1 MAEHYD
7 LVVAWDW
14 EFDAGFLAVLAE
26 ECAARGLRFRAVG
39 KGETTVIARELAE
52 GKVHIRAFL
61 DRAESDD
68 ESFTAFAS
76 AVAGTSAHQW
86 NHPEAVRHA
95 IDKATM
101 HLEFLSAGIDVP
113 FTIIASPYNQRR
125 EIGLTL
131 TDLARLGRPFIIKPA
146 NTTGGGTGV
155 ILGAETL
162 KDVIDSRQHNKGDKY
177 LLQEKIVPTVKD
189 GRRAWF
195 RVFFICGQVIPCWWD
210 DITHIY
216 SVVETEGSGVVV
228 FPLLDA
234 ITKTIS
240 RISRLDFF
248 STEIAL
254 TDSGKFVA
262 VDYVNE
268 ICDMRLQS
276 KHADGVPDGVVRSI
290 CAKLVE
296 ATASISC

>member
-1 MAEHYD
+1 MAGHYD

-14 EFDAGFLAVLAE
+14 EFDGGFLAALAE
-26 ECAARGLRFRAVG
+26 ECAARGLRCRAIGRAEAAV
-39 KGETTVIARELAE
+39 VARELAD
-52 GKVHIRAFL
+52 GNVHIRTFL
-61 DRAESDD
+61 DRAEPDD
-68 ESFTAFAS
+68 ESFAALAS
-76 AVAGTSAHQW
+76 AVAGTSAHLW

-113 FTIIASPYNQRR
+113 FTIIVSPYNQRR

-162 KDVIDSRQHNKGDKY
+162 KDVIDSRQHHKGDKY
-177 LLQEKIVPTVKD
+177 LLQEKIVPTVHD

-195 RVFFICGQVIPCWWD
+195 RVFFVCGQVIPCWWD

-216 SVVETEGSGVVV
+216 SVVGTEGSMPSVLS
-228 FPLLDA
+228 PLET
-234 ITKTIS
+234 ITKKIS

-248 STEIAL
+248 STEVAL
-254 TDSGKFVA
+254 TGSGKFVA

-276 KHADGVPDGVVRSI
+276 KHEDGVPDAVVRSI
-290 CAKLVE
+290 CAKLAE